1 MNSRRF
7 LQSAAWTLMAV
18 TTASVVLAAKPVD
31 QSDAAAEAR
40 ANRILKIVQTAV
52 GQHLEMPSSLDGQ
65 RIKIRFAPQLR
76 ARLLP
81 NGELLSLNG
90 HDLTSLSEM
99 LFRMDATLSP
109 AVSASESTINRI
121 KFVPEMNGL
130 PTVDIAGTFW
140 VDLADVRKVK
150 ETAKKLDRLSEV
162 EMVTFARS
170 TTVPEA
176 QFAPRRQPKPMVA
189 TPMPAPE
196 RPVYATGPSLEWE
209 QSQFSPPITVGKERE
224 AQYIE
229 ALRQLEQNRIERKDA
244 HLAECKARVDANR
257 DTDGQRG
264 LGGGKCCYAVHID
277 DIQDAGISYGPGYEQ
292 YCTDAADDDD
302 CEAQALGAGAEHFT
316 FLDGVTDC
324 QSCDP
329 ERFGSCCTAQVGN
342 LGTRDGEDNTKEGCE
357 PINWGD
363 SDPSLNPNFPLD
375 GGAAPPANVYG
386 YNRDYGNCESCR
398 LVYGSCCIG
407 EAGIDNAG
415 IGDSYFAGSG
425 DLPKFGACDNF
436 DPANPPL
443 GAPVEAFG
451 YPSPVQN
458 WTVLTNPPNPASA
471 SVDAGN
477 WSQPN
482 FAIVTDAARGLATY
496 TGNRTPNG
504 NFVRVGP
511 DTAGGPGWQGF
522 DLPTQMSNPSRQRVI
537 GSTRLV
543 TNSDDESA
551 CDRCTAMGGAY
562 IGSVDF
568 EYQNGPIPT
577 PGQYPVLFYAGDIL
591 CNGGSTGIT
600 DCETGAS
607 ENLGSGTYTLGGCTM
622 AGETTIVSWA
632 TCAGGVPDGFGTDY
646 IWAAGI
652 IDPSLMVPD
661 PSGGLIHS
669 EHGNWMRPT
678 WSIWFTPPS
687 NTNYDE
693 QGTFDPWET
702 WCPPQNPF
710 NLTEAAIDP
719 LCAPGQPTAN
729 GRSYLVPPWEYI
741 GSAIEWTGW
750 NPTRW
755 WNEGVRFS
763 PLLSAGQYRDAMPS
777 ITGRPD
783 RPAGAPGFN
792 ETGIY
797 AAPTS
802 AQFPFIQNPG
812 HFGAVSRFG
821 LPPTG
826 VEFETQYGLANQR
839 GYPLTWA
846 DPSDPFESWWP
857 TYPRLIRGAYHWQ
870 MNGTES
876 GLFGYQYLYPFDFGW
891 QRWTDDSKMFDIDQ
905 SLTLPP
911 GQADPTFQLGGRYLN
926 TEQPGI
932 TKWQYMGDQANL
944 PAFQEQAYV
953 FPYFPG
959 STDIPLSGEPTRGSC
974 FFHHSEKFPT
984 IPGTANNEAYP
995 GEQEVYIGNYCNE
1008 AACCD
1013 YVATQIARCCTAAPG
1028 AEWDALCVQIAV
1040 DQYLA
1045 DRASAT
1051 PFLNYTC
1058 SGISPYIVPQ
1068 FPTYD
1073 PLNPPTYAYPA
1084 GTPAPESILGQG
1096 TYNPDPQNIAL
1107 NPLLSGLVEDGRIPG
1122 NGTLRV
1128 GVLPRFVDP
1137 TYADP
1142 ALGCAVADQSTSNS
1156 LWPPAPVAALSSG
1169 LTNDFLEYAD
1179 QRDRAARLYQFMP
1192 RCQGIYSSAGQCNVP
1207 GTKSGRSSWE
1217 QVAEDEDILIGCQ
1230 DFDCCMRVMS
1240 RMLDEKDAADPTHQ
1254 LSDFEWMPK
1263 QWTPKMAMV
1272 ARELCYPSVQTVNLD
1287 PDAGGD
1293 PNNAPDFFALQI
1305 NGMAEAHQVVTDNSG
1320 QVTNEWIAGPSPD
1333 PESVTGMHDVSAD
1346 QALRQLIWAPFS
1358 WSDPTLDDGA
1368 TCMPAHQNMYEMCP
1382 EPYYGA
1388 DGLAQWPDINLDSD
1402 IAQTQEAFTS
1412 FTAAVRYLQELSD
1425 LDPPTPPLALNA
1437 YGAGIK
1443 IAVLAEAAWLQEYD
1457 LFGRTLG
1464 AVHQDLQNVILED
1477 DVYMDFTDP
1486 VATARGTAVLGV
1498 LAAADNGFGVTG
1510 LSHEAT
1516 TTFYPTRGTEG
1527 SPGIGTTSRLEDA
1540 FVSALDPVLGLG
1552 PGDVMLLAYT
1562 PASGQTIVNDLASQ
1576 PFINLAVSMGIT
1588 VVVPAGD
1595 QQADVG
1601 EPPAL
1606 PGLEGVIV
1614 VAASTPAKDDQYLR
1628 WWSSN
1633 YTTTDTVTAG
1643 AVTPGLPNLCAWGGG
1658 VVTTGGNANLTT
1670 LTVQDAIDLD
1680 AETGEYSLTSIGKEW
1695 SFTNDFGANLD
1706 GSIAAASQIAAVV
1719 ANLQGFS
1726 KEWYG
1731 AVLNPGKTQDFLWES
1746 ATYGPEIGGY
1756 PAGRGGIGPAN
1767 AGDNIYTWDL
1777 DEVNAAEPRCV
1788 GRLPQLGRLLQQ
1800 FTSALPDEDD
1810 FWEFGCQTGLVGAY
1824 PITGTILDGGID
1836 PAVTLRDPDDIWL
1849 VIQSERSGPGS
1860 VSMPANA
1867 GVTGINGF
1875 YPWNREITDILCTF
1889 QTTSG
1894 SYVGPDF
1901 GILTT
1906 RDWLD
1911 FAGQFFVKIYDFD
1924 RGAWR
1929 DFQFEYLPSEVPEY
1943 IATPFPGTPTGF
1955 QRYLSH
1961 QSTNCP
1967 EEVADDYSR
1976 YYIRIMTQN
1985 DLEDHS
1991 TWRLDFVDVIGMI
2004 SPRPPQP

>member
-1 MNSRRF
+1 
-7 LQSAAWTLMAV
+7 
-18 TTASVVLAAKPVD
+18 
-31 QSDAAAEAR
+31 
-40 ANRILKIVQTAV
+40 
-52 GQHLEMPSSLDGQ
+52 
-65 RIKIRFAPQLR
+65 
-76 ARLLP
+76 
-81 NGELLSLNG
+81 
-90 HDLTSLSEM
+90 
-99 LFRMDATLSP
+99 
-109 AVSASESTINRI
+109 
-121 KFVPEMNGL
+121 
-130 PTVDIAGTFW
+130 DI
-140 VDLADVRKVK
+140 
-150 ETAKKLDRLSEV
+150 
-162 EMVTFARS
+162 
-170 TTVPEA
+170 
-176 QFAPRRQPKPMVA
+176 
-189 TPMPAPE
+189 
-196 RPVYATGPSLEWE
+196 
-209 QSQFSPPITVGKERE
+209 
-224 AQYIE
+224 
-229 ALRQLEQNRIERKDA
+229 
-244 HLAECKARVDANR
+244 
-257 DTDGQRG
+257 
-264 LGGGKCCYAVHID
+264 
-277 DIQDAGISYGPGYEQ
+277 
-292 YCTDAADDDD
+292 
-302 CEAQALGAGAEHFT
+302 
-316 FLDGVTDC
+316 
-324 QSCDP
+324 
-329 ERFGSCCTAQVGN
+329 
-342 LGTRDGEDNTKEGCE
+342 
-357 PINWGD
+357 
-363 SDPSLNPNFPLD
+363 
-375 GGAAPPANVYG
+375 
-386 YNRDYGNCESCR
+386 
-398 LVYGSCCIG
+398 
-407 EAGIDNAG
+407 
-415 IGDSYFAGSG
+415 
-425 DLPKFGACDNF
+425 
-436 DPANPPL
+436 
-443 GAPVEAFG
+443 
-451 YPSPVQN
+451 
-458 WTVLTNPPNPASA
+458 
-471 SVDAGN
+471 
-477 WSQPN
+477 
-482 FAIVTDAARGLATY
+482 
-496 TGNRTPNG
+496 
-504 NFVRVGP
+504 
-511 DTAGGPGWQGF
+511 
-522 DLPTQMSNPSRQRVI
+522 
-537 GSTRLV
+537 
-543 TNSDDESA
+543 
-551 CDRCTAMGGAY
+551 
-562 IGSVDF
+562 
-568 EYQNGPIPT
+568 
-577 PGQYPVLFYAGDIL
+577 
-591 CNGGSTGIT
+591 
-600 DCETGAS
+600 
-607 ENLGSGTYTLGGCTM
+607 
-622 AGETTIVSWA
+622 
-632 TCAGGVPDGFGTDY
+632 
-646 IWAAGI
+646 
-652 IDPSLMVPD
+652 
-661 PSGGLIHS
+661 
-669 EHGNWMRPT
+669 
-678 WSIWFTPPS
+678 
-687 NTNYDE
+687 
-693 QGTFDPWET
+693 
-702 WCPPQNPF
+702 
-710 NLTEAAIDP
+710 
-719 LCAPGQPTAN
+719 
-729 GRSYLVPPWEYI
+729 
-741 GSAIEWTGW
+741 
-750 NPTRW
+750 
-755 WNEGVRFS
+755 
-763 PLLSAGQYRDAMPS
+763 
-777 ITGRPD
+777 
-783 RPAGAPGFN
+783 
-792 ETGIY
+792 
-797 AAPTS
+797 
-802 AQFPFIQNPG
+802 
-812 HFGAVSRFG
+812 
-821 LPPTG
+821 
-826 VEFETQYGLANQR
+826 
-839 GYPLTWA
+839 
-846 DPSDPFESWWP
+846 
-857 TYPRLIRGAYHWQ
+857 
-870 MNGTES
+870 
-876 GLFGYQYLYPFDFGW
+876 
-891 QRWTDDSKMFDIDQ
+891 
-905 SLTLPP
+905 
-911 GQADPTFQLGGRYLN
+911 
-926 TEQPGI
+926 
-932 TKWQYMGDQANL
+932 
-944 PAFQEQAYV
+944 
-953 FPYFPG
+953 
-959 STDIPLSGEPTRGSC
+959 
-974 FFHHSEKFPT
+974 
-984 IPGTANNEAYP
+984 
-995 GEQEVYIGNYCNE
+995 
-1008 AACCD
+1008 
-1013 YVATQIARCCTAAPG
+1013 
-1028 AEWDALCVQIAV
+1028 
-1040 DQYLA
+1040 YLA
-1045 DRASAT
+1045 DRGTDGLFFSQYSCQGPP
-1051 PFLNYTC
+1051 PFQIPQYPDVDMFAPTYVTMPAVPNPNPIPDAILGMNQYDPDPRNISLN
-1058 SGISPYIVPQ
+1058 PYVETVMPTFID
-1068 FPTYD
+1068 PTYD
-1073 PLNPPTYAYPA
+1073 IDTCQVSAATALNSFQPTNGRGQNAAGLPNVKVPPTDDVFFDDYSS
-1084 GTPAPESILGQG
+1084 TRDF
-1096 TYNPDPQNIAL
+1096 T
-1107 NPLLSGLVEDGRIPG
+1107 GR
-1122 NGTLRV
+1122 L
-1128 GVLPRFVDP
+1128 F
-1137 TYADP
+1137 
-1142 ALGCAVADQSTSNS
+1142 
-1156 LWPPAPVAALSSG
+1156 
-1169 LTNDFLEYAD
+1169 
-1179 QRDRAARLYQFMP
+1179 QFIP

-1207 GTKSGRSSWE
+1207 GSKSGRSGWD
-1217 QVAEDEDILIGCQ
+1217 QVAEDESILIGCQ
-1230 DFDCCMRVMS
+1230 DYDCCLRVIAT
-1240 RMLDEKDAADPTHQ
+1240 LLQEKDFQDSTGEY
-1254 LSDFEWMPK
+1254 SDFEWVNFGHLGVPVDFEHPPLSG
-1263 QWTPKMAMV
+1263 QWTPYMAMK
-1272 ARELCYPSVQTVNLD
+1272 ARELCYPGVAKVNLD
-1287 PDAGGD
+1287 PATGGNPD
-1293 PNNAPDFFALQI
+1293 NAPNFSSLQI
-1305 NGMAEAHQVVTDNSG
+1305 NAVAEAHQLEYDGANTR
-1320 QVTNEWIAGPSPD
+1320 EWIAGPATNPLSGEITTGLAD
-1333 PESVTGMHDVSAD
+1333 ISSGESD
-1346 QALRQLIWAPFS
+1346 LRQLIWAPLS
-1358 WSDPTLDDGA
+1358 WSNPTLDDGA

-1894 SYVGPDF
+1894 SYVGPEF
-1901 GILTT
+1901 GILTI